1 MLTPLPEPW
10 ATVLGLIVGPVGAF
24 VALGV
29 AIFFLWR
36 LFREEQAKNIAKDAL
51 LTALTD
57 AVRNLTVEVK
67 AWREASK

>member
-1 MLTPLPEPW
+1 MLTDIPPPW
-10 ATVLGLIVGPVGAF
+10 DVVLGLIVGPVGAF

-36 LFREEQAKNIAKDAL
+36 LFREEQAKNATKDAL